1 VVLLDGA
8 TLSVARA
15 DGELLNVDGP
25 REMALTTE
33 TMQPQTTDKTEAAVA
48 KLAPEAQQVL
58 AALKTVR
65 TPWPSLILPR
75 PA

>member
-65 TPWPSLILPR
+65 TLG